1 LKELALPRISPYNLS
16 DDILEI
22 MQVLPHRYPL
32 LLVDRI
38 LEMELGKRIVGLKNV
53 SINEPYFQ
61 GHFPGFPLM
70 PGVYILEA
78 LAQVGAILMIK
89 SLDLKIG
96 KYAVVFAG
104 IDDAR
109 FKRPVYPGD
118 QLILELEAIS
128 LKKSLSKMKGTAKV
142 DNQVVAE
149 AILYASA
156 RELAQ
161 IKKQ

>member
-1 LKELALPRISPYNLS
+1 
-16 DDILEI
+16 
-22 MQVLPHRYPL
+22 
-32 LLVDRI
+32 
-38 LEMELGKRIVGLKNV
+38 
-53 SINEPYFQ
+53 
-61 GHFPGFPLM
+61 M

-78 LAQVGAILMIK
+78 LAQVGGILMIK
-89 SLDLKIG
+89 SLNLEIG

-118 QLILELEAIS
+118 QLIQ
-128 LKKSLSKMKGTAKV
+128 V

-156 RELAQ
+156 RELSQ
-161 IKKQ
+161 LKR

>member
-1 LKELALPRISPYNLS
+1 M
-16 DDILEI
+16 DILEI

-38 LEMELGKRIVGLKNV
+38 LEIELGKRIVGLKNV

-78 LAQVGAILMIK
+78 LAQVGGILMIK
-89 SLDLKIG
+89 SLNLEIG

-109 FKRPVYPGD
+109 FKKPVYPGD
-118 QLILELEAIS
+118 QLILELEAIA
-128 LKKSLSKMKGTAKV
+128 LKKSLSKMRGIAKV

-156 RELAQ
+156 RELSQ
-161 IKKQ
+161 LKK

>member
-1 LKELALPRISPYNLS
+1 M
-16 DDILEI
+16 DILEI

-38 LEMELGKRIVGLKNV
+38 WEIELGKRIVGLKNV

-70 PGVYILEA
+70 QGVYILEA
-78 LAQVGAILMIK
+78 LAQVGGILLIK
-89 SLDLKIG
+89 SLDLEVG

-109 FKRPVYPGD
+109 FKKPVYPGD
-118 QLILELEAIS
+118 QLILELEVIT

-142 DNQVVAE
+142 DDQVVAE

-156 RELAQ
+156 RELTQ
-161 IKKQ
+161 LKR

>member
-1 LKELALPRISPYNLS
+1 M
-16 DDILEI
+16 DILEI
-22 MQVLPHRYPL
+22 MQILPHRYPL

-38 LEMELGKRIVGLKNV
+38 LEIELGKRIVGLKNV

-78 LAQVGAILMIK
+78 LAQVGGILMIK
-89 SLDLKIG
+89 SLNLEIG

-109 FKRPVYPGD
+109 FKKPVYPGD
-118 QLILELEAIS
+118 QLILELEVLT

-142 DNQVVAE
+142 DDQVVAE

-156 RELAQ
+156 RELSQ
-161 IKKQ
+161 LKK

>member
-1 LKELALPRISPYNLS
+1 M
-16 DDILEI
+16 DILEI

-38 LEMELGKRIVGLKNV
+38 LEIELGKRIVGLKNV

-78 LAQVGAILMIK
+78 LAQVGGILMIK
-89 SLDLKIG
+89 SLNLEIG

-109 FKRPVYPGD
+109 FKKPVYPGD
-118 QLILELEAIS
+118 QLILELEVLS

-156 RELAQ
+156 RELTQ
-161 IKKQ
+161 LKK

>member
-1 LKELALPRISPYNLS
+1 M
-16 DDILEI
+16 DILEI

-38 LEMELGKRIVGLKNV
+38 LEIELGKRIVGLKNV

-78 LAQVGAILMIK
+78 LAQVGGILMIK
-89 SLDLKIG
+89 SLGLEVG
-96 KYAVVFAG
+96 KYAIVFAG

-109 FKRPVYPGD
+109 FKKPVYPGD
-118 QLILELEAIS
+118 QLILELEVIT

-142 DNQVVAE
+142 DDQVVAE

-156 RELAQ
+156 RELTQ
-161 IKKQ
+161 LKR

>member
-1 LKELALPRISPYNLS
+1 M
-16 DDILEI
+16 DILEI

-38 LEMELGKRIVGLKNV
+38 LEIELGKRIVGLKNV

-78 LAQVGAILMIK
+78 LAQVGGILMIK
-89 SLDLKIG
+89 SLNLEIG

-109 FKRPVYPGD
+109 FKKPVYPGD
-118 QLILELEAIS
+118 QLILELEVIT

-149 AILYASA
+149 AVLYASA
-156 RELAQ
+156 RELTQ
-161 IKKQ
+161 LKR

>member
-1 LKELALPRISPYNLS
+1 M
-16 DDILEI
+16 DILEI

-38 LEMELGKRIVGLKNV
+38 LEIELGKRIVGLKNV

-78 LAQVGAILMIK
+78 LAQVGGILMIK
-89 SLDLKIG
+89 SLNLEIG

-109 FKRPVYPGD
+109 FKKPVYPGD
-118 QLILELEAIS
+118 QLILELEVIT
-128 LKKSLSKMKGTAKV
+128 LKKSLSKMRGTAKV

-156 RELAQ
+156 RELSQ
-161 IKKQ
+161 LKK

>member
-1 LKELALPRISPYNLS
+1 M
-16 DDILEI
+16 DILEI
-22 MQVLPHRYPL
+22 MQILPHRYPL

-38 LEMELGKRIVGLKNV
+38 LEIELGKRIVGLKNV

-70 PGVYILEA
+70 PGVYVLEA
-78 LAQVGAILMIK
+78 LAQVGGILMIK
-89 SLDLKIG
+89 SLNLEIG

-118 QLILELEAIS
+118 QLILELEVIS

-142 DNQVVAE
+142 DDQVVAE

-156 RELAQ
+156 RELTQ
-161 IKKQ
+161 IKK

>member
-1 LKELALPRISPYNLS
+1 M
-16 DDILEI
+16 DILEI

-38 LEMELGKRIVGLKNV
+38 WEIELGKRIVGLKNV

-78 LAQVGAILMIK
+78 LAQVGGILMIK
-89 SLDLKIG
+89 SLGLEVG

-118 QLILELEAIS
+118 QLILELEVIT

-142 DNQVVAE
+142 DDQVVAE

-156 RELAQ
+156 RELTQ
-161 IKKQ
+161 LKR

>member
-1 LKELALPRISPYNLS
+1 M
-16 DDILEI
+16 DILEI

-78 LAQVGAILMIK
+78 LAQVGGILMIK
-89 SLDLKIG
+89 SLDLEVG

-109 FKRPVYPGD
+109 FKKPVYPGD
-118 QLILELEAIS
+118 QLILELEVIT

-142 DNQVVAE
+142 DDQVVAE

-156 RELAQ
+156 RELSQ
-161 IKKQ
+161 LKK

>member
-1 LKELALPRISPYNLS
+1 M
-16 DDILEI
+16 DILEI

-38 LEMELGKRIVGLKNV
+38 LEIELGKRIVGLKNV

-70 PGVYILEA
+70 PGVYVLEA
-78 LAQVGAILMIK
+78 LAQVGGILMIK
-89 SLDLKIG
+89 SLNLEIG

-109 FKRPVYPGD
+109 FKKPVYPGD
-118 QLILELEAIS
+118 QLILELDVIS

-156 RELAQ
+156 RELTQ
-161 IKKQ
+161 LKK

>member
-1 LKELALPRISPYNLS
+1 M
-16 DDILEI
+16 DIREI
-22 MQVLPHRYPL
+22 MDILPHRYPL

-38 LEMELGKRIVGLKNV
+38 LEIELGKRIVGLKNV

-78 LAQVGAILMIK
+78 MAQVGGILMIK
-89 SLDLKIG
+89 SLELEIG
-96 KYAVVFAG
+96 KYAIVFAG
-104 IDDAR
+104 IDEAR
-109 FKRPVYPGD
+109 FKKPVYPGD
-118 QLILELEAIS
+118 QLLLELEVIS

-142 DNQVVAE
+142 DGQVVAE

-156 RELAQ
+156 RELSQ
-161 IKKQ
+161 LKR

>member
-1 LKELALPRISPYNLS
+1 M
-16 DDILEI
+16 DILEI

-38 LEMELGKRIVGLKNV
+38 LEIELGKRIVGLKNV

-78 LAQVGAILMIK
+78 LAQVGGILMIK
-89 SLDLKIG
+89 SLNLEIG

-109 FKRPVYPGD
+109 FKKPVYPGD
-118 QLILELEAIS
+118 QLILELEVIS

-142 DNQVVAE
+142 DDQVVAE

-156 RELAQ
+156 RELSQ
-161 IKKQ
+161 LKK

>member
-1 LKELALPRISPYNLS
+1 M
-16 DDILEI
+16 DILEI

-70 PGVYILEA
+70 PGVYVLEA
-78 LAQVGAILMIK
+78 LAQVGGILMIR
-89 SLDLKIG
+89 SLNLEIG

-109 FKRPVYPGD
+109 FKKPVYPGD
-118 QLILELEAIS
+118 QLILELEVLT

-156 RELAQ
+156 RELTQ
-161 IKKQ
+161 LKK

>member
-1 LKELALPRISPYNLS
+1 M
-16 DDILEI
+16 DILEI

-38 LEMELGKRIVGLKNV
+38 LEIELGKRIVGLKNV

-78 LAQVGAILMIK
+78 LAQVGGILMIK
-89 SLDLKIG
+89 SLDLEIG
-96 KYAVVFAG
+96 KYAIVFAG

-109 FKRPVYPGD
+109 FKKPVYPGD
-118 QLILELEAIS
+118 QLILELDVIS

-142 DNQVVAE
+142 DDQVVAE

-156 RELAQ
+156 RGLSQ
-161 IKKQ
+161 LKR

>member
-1 LKELALPRISPYNLS
+1 M
-16 DDILEI
+16 DILEI

-78 LAQVGAILMIK
+78 LAQVGGILMIK
-89 SLDLKIG
+89 SLGLEIG

-109 FKRPVYPGD
+109 FKKPVYPGD
-118 QLILELEAIS
+118 QLVLELEVIT

-156 RELAQ
+156 RELSQ
-161 IKKQ
+161 LKK

>member
-1 LKELALPRISPYNLS
+1 M
-16 DDILEI
+16 DILEI

-38 LEMELGKRIVGLKNV
+38 LEIELGKRIVGLKNV

-78 LAQVGAILMIK
+78 LAQVGGILMIK
-89 SLDLKIG
+89 SLGLEIG

-109 FKRPVYPGD
+109 FKKPVYPGD
-118 QLILELEAIS
+118 QLTLELEVIT

-156 RELAQ
+156 RELSQ
-161 IKKQ
+161 LKR